1 MKNIYKQYVLFFVGF
16 IVVLLLVLFRPSVW
30 QDRIDKY
37 LNNQL
42 YKSGW
47 SLNNSVFSGHLFTKI
62 SSRDILLKS
71 SKGTLIEFPRI
82 EARIKILPLIL
93 GKIKLNELS
102 VSKAQI
108 TPSLKLNENP
118 SNRAVLGIKQ
128 IPIDI
133 EKLNIDGNVI
143 LPSEDSTRSYSFFID
158 GGIVNAKENLVIDL
172 NELSIISNESLT
184 TLSVKGWK
192 GSISDEKIQID
203 LKNASINS
211 LDLGGYFEYSFLDSS
226 KINGNIILNEY
237 KLPESIFSELPLQP
251 NLSKI
256 AASFTFESNI
266 NNYFGR
272 LKIQNELGLKM
283 DGSFRIETDTTHFE
297 LQELLLNG
305 NNTTLSVK
313 GLYEKNGRFN
323 GITRLENLDFSQW
336 LIDSKRTGIS
346 GYLLLDGL
354 FENML
359 ITALDVNAD
368 VNESLLFNSE
378 PTSFSGSVSYMD
390 SILSIV
396 NPIMLSIGPS
406 NICLLYTSDA
416 ADE

>member
-62 SSRDILLKS
+62 SSSDVLLKS
-71 SKGTLIEFPRI
+71 SKGTLIVFPRI

-184 TLSVKGWK
+184 NLSVKGWK
-192 GSISDEKIQID
+192 GSISDEK
-203 LKNASINS
+203 NS
-211 LDLGGYFEYSFLDSS
+211 
-226 KINGNIILNEY
+226 N
-237 KLPESIFSELPLQP
+237 
-251 NLSKI
+251 
-256 AASFTFESNI
+256 
-266 NNYFGR
+266 
-272 LKIQNELGLKM
+272 
-283 DGSFRIETDTTHFE
+283 
-297 LQELLLNG
+297 
-305 NNTTLSVK
+305 
-313 GLYEKNGRFN
+313 
-323 GITRLENLDFSQW
+323 
-336 LIDSKRTGIS
+336 
-346 GYLLLDGL
+346 
-354 FENML
+354 
-359 ITALDVNAD
+359 
-368 VNESLLFNSE
+368 
-378 PTSFSGSVSYMD
+378 
-390 SILSIV
+390 
-396 NPIMLSIGPS
+396 
-406 NICLLYTSDA
+406 
-416 ADE
+416 

>member
-62 SSRDILLKS
+62 SSSDVLLKS
-71 SKGTLIEFPRI
+71 SKGTLIVFPRI

-172 NELSIISNESLT
+172 NEL
-184 TLSVKGWK
+184 
-192 GSISDEKIQID
+192 
-203 LKNASINS
+203 
-211 LDLGGYFEYSFLDSS
+211 EY
-226 KINGNIILNEY
+226 NI
-237 KLPESIFSELPLQP
+237 
-251 NLSKI
+251 
-256 AASFTFESNI
+256 
-266 NNYFGR
+266 
-272 LKIQNELGLKM
+272 
-283 DGSFRIETDTTHFE
+283 
-297 LQELLLNG
+297 
-305 NNTTLSVK
+305 
-313 GLYEKNGRFN
+313 
-323 GITRLENLDFSQW
+323 
-336 LIDSKRTGIS
+336 
-346 GYLLLDGL
+346 
-354 FENML
+354 
-359 ITALDVNAD
+359 
-368 VNESLLFNSE
+368 
-378 PTSFSGSVSYMD
+378 
-390 SILSIV
+390 
-396 NPIMLSIGPS
+396 
-406 NICLLYTSDA
+406 
-416 ADE
+416 